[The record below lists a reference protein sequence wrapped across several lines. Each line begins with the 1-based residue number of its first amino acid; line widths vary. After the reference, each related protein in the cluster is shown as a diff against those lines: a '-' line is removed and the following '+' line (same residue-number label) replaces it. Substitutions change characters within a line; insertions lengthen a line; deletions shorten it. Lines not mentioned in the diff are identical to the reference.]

1 MENINTVTE
10 ESQQRNHRLSG
21 QNTTKRS
28 KDNVSGLTS
37 LTATTISFKENEN
50 IYLTGEITPRW

>member
-21 QNTTKRS
+21 QNTTERA
-28 KDNVSGLTS
+28 KDYVSGLTS
-37 LTATTISFKENEN
+37 LMAMTISLKENEN
-50 IYLTGEITPRW
+50 LYTWLEK